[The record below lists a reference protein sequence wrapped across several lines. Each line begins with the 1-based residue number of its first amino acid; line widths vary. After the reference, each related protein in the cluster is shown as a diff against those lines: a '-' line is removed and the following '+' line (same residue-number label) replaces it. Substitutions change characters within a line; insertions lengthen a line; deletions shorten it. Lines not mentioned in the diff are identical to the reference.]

1 MTAPVIL
8 PMIEVIEE
16 IRRCQVGVLTVTHAA
31 RPVTL
36 PLAKVDISARVAD
49 RVAHVTLLETFR
61 NPHQEHLEAV
71 YTFPLP
77 GSSVVSSFEMKVG
90 DRTIHGVVKERG
102 EARRSYQ
109 QAIEAGRRAA
119 LLEQERDDI
128 FTVQVGNLPPG
139 EEVTIKLTYSE
150 RLPFFEDGT
159 TELRLPLVVAPRYI
173 PGQPVD
179 RGNVG
184 DGVEM
189 DTDAVPDASRITP
202 PRLAAGFDPKV
213 GCAIQVELIRPEI
226 SGKPI
231 GINDLCCSQHAV
243 RTKTSSGSVVISL
256 SRDNERLNR
265 DFVLRWQLAEA
276 AVQSHFLVHR
286 TPEGKLVGLVSII
299 PPKRDVVFGTP
310 RDVVFVLDRSGSME
324 GIKMTSAARACSSL
338 LRTLSPQDRFA
349 IQAFD
354 HQVEWFHPEPGNRQA
369 VFSPASEAGLDQGE
383 AYLRKVTARGGTEL
397 DLAVS
402 HALHAIAR
410 REESTPRMP
419 VIVLLTD
426 GQIGDESRVLKRI
439 QQELGAARVFTV
451 GIDTA
456 VNEGFLRRLATVGGG
471 TSTFVQPG
479 SQLEDALQAVAREM
493 GKPVLTSLELE
504 AGKGTIEKETL
515 APNRIPDVF
524 AGRATT
530 VFFRLQKAGS
540 IKIKGQTVDGKK
552 FTETIEPQSL
562 ELPALAQLWARAR
575 VMDLED
581 QYRVDTSRR
590 DALKQQIIDLSVRHS
605 ILTRFTA
612 FVVVDEQEVVNA
624 DGTRR
629 KVVQPVEM
637 PAEWEMQ
644 NDPSKMTLAGGYA
657 GAMPPMQ
664 FAMRSASPM
673 PAAPPPP
680 PGGFSKAAPSPEAMP
695 MPSSPK
701 SSGGTLGAV
710 GDAVENIAQWVLG
723 NLPAPKKHKSAP
735 RQESEGVVAG
745 KPVSPSGGNREF
757 SQAFTALLDAL
768 TQYKYSLDGGKLPSP
783 TALEQ
788 ARQTLLRILGASE
801 LGLQLIELQRF
812 LRSGL
817 LELIAAVQNTKA
829 TPKAVLELFDQHQ
842 NTLEKVKAE
851 AAPFLVSSTTTKPNP
866 TGEFWGDSI

>member
-1 MTAPVIL
+1 MTAPVVI

-16 IRRCQVGVLTVTHAA
+16 IRRCQVGVLTVTQAA

-49 RVAHVTLLETFR
+49 RVAHVTMLETFR

-109 QAIEAGRRAA
+109 QALEAGRRAA

-139 EEVTIKLTYSE
+139 EEITIKLTYSE

-226 SGKPI
+226 SGKSI
-231 GINDLCCSQHAV
+231 EINDLCCSQHAV
-243 RTKTSSGSVVISL
+243 RTKTSSGSVVVSL

-265 DFVLRWQLAEA
+265 DFVLRWQLAET

-286 TPEGKLVGLVSII
+286 TPDGELVGLVSII

-354 HQVEWFHPEPGNRQA
+354 HQVEWYHPESGNRQV
-369 VFSPASEAGLDQGE
+369 VFSTADEASLDQGE

-397 DLAVS
+397 DMAVS
-402 HALHAIAR
+402 HALQAIAR

-479 SQLEDALQAVAREM
+479 SQLEEALQAVAREM

-504 AGKGTIEKETL
+504 AGKGTIEKETI

-530 VFFRLQKAGS
+530 VFFRLKKAGS

-581 QYRVDTSRR
+581 QYRIDTSRR

-644 NDPSKMTLAGGYA
+644 SDPSKMTLAGGYA
-657 GAMPPMQ
+657 GALPPMQ

-680 PGGFSKAAPSPEAMP
+680 PAGYAPPSQPMP
-695 MPSSPK
+695 MPSSAK

-723 NLPAPKKHKSAP
+723 NLPAPKKHKSVP
-735 RQESEGVVAG
+735 RQESEGAAAG
-745 KPVSPSGGNREF
+745 KPVAPSGGNREF
-757 SQAFTALLDAL
+757 SQAFMALLDAL
-768 TQYKYSLDGGKLPSP
+768 TQYKHSLDGGKLPSG
-783 TALEQ
+783 AGLEP
-788 ARQTLLRILGASE
+788 ARQALLRILGASE
-801 LGLQLIELQRF
+801 IGLQLVELQRF

-817 LELIAAVQNTKA
+817 LELIAAVQNPKA

-842 NTLEKVKAE
+842 KTLEKVKAE
-851 AAPFLVSSTTTKPNP
+851 AAPWLVPSTTTQPKP